1 MANRRNLK
9 KDVDF
14 LVSEVVSDC
23 YTFMLLNGEK
33 NRDKALSIIESILEK
48 RNELVTR
55 INNPEKDADSKA
67 IKAHY
72 KAIQQDMMVVV
83 DDCFTKLS
91 EITKG

>member
-1 MANRRNLK
+1 MANKRNLK

-23 YTFMLLNGEK
+23 YTFMLINGDK
-33 NRDKALSIIESILEK
+33 NRDKALSIIEGMLEK
-48 RNELVTR
+48 RNELITR
-55 INNPEKDADSKA
+55 INNPENKEDSKA

-72 KAIQQDMMVVV
+72 KAIQQDLMIAV